1 MEMNTTDRYSERI
14 RYDKNSNV
22 SNVARYGMNNL
33 RSYGVID
40 SLEITRNGN
49 QLVAIEDHAEKDL
62 TYTGASDFVDGTDLS
77 EEYTY
82 DGNGRLTKDTNRG
95 IGSITYDPCN
105 NPQSITFTGTNGIEY
120 AYASDG
126 TKLRTVHKVSGIGG
140 TVTRDTTD
148 YLGNLVMRNRHLGMC
163 RFEGGYVSFD
173 NDTIDGW
180 HYYIHYMGNNR
191 MVVNSDGT
199 IEQVTHYY
207 PYGGVIGDISTNEN
221 LQKYKFEGKELDRTF
236 GLDNYDIHARQYFA
250 MAPMWDRIDPLTED
264 NPQFSPYSY
273 CFGNPVNYGDY
284 DGFIPSVYAAALM
297 SALAYGE
304 DNNDNYKEY
313 QKDLNRQDWYTSTL
327 IDNSVL
333 SDFWTGLECVLFEH
347 RLGNGEVDEYVLAFA
362 GTDPLSAIDWVN
374 DIEQIYGNSP
384 QYDLAISIAKDVN
397 IIVEGF
403 ELTYVGHSLGGG
415 ETTAASMATGNH
427 GITFNSAAVSDETL
441 ERNGIDPSMPANVDN
456 YVASGIRIPFTNTR
470 IGGDIVNNL
479 QGKAG
484 LHLRGNIHEVYT
496 GPIPTHTKD
505 TMIKA
510 LHQKD
515 LRQVF

>member
-1 MEMNTTDRYSERI
+1 
-14 RYDKNSNV
+14 
-22 SNVARYGMNNL
+22 
-33 RSYGVID
+33 
-40 SLEITRNGN
+40 
-49 QLVAIEDHAEKDL
+49 
-62 TYTGASDFVDGTDLS
+62 
-77 EEYTY
+77 
-82 DGNGRLTKDTNRG
+82 
-95 IGSITYDPCN
+95 
-105 NPQSITFTGTNGIEY
+105 
-120 AYASDG
+120 
-126 TKLRTVHKVSGIGG
+126 
-140 TVTRDTTD
+140 
-148 YLGNLVMRNRHLGMC
+148 
-163 RFEGGYVSFD
+163 
-173 NDTIDGW
+173 
-180 HYYIHYMGNNR
+180 
-191 MVVNSDGT
+191 
-199 IEQVTHYY
+199 
-207 PYGGVIGDISTNEN
+207 
-221 LQKYKFEGKELDRTF
+221 
-236 GLDNYDIHARQYFA
+236 